1 MKAEAFLEQAEK
13 IRQPVILLEGT
24 RKVPA
29 EAAPR
34 LISLATKLA
43 ELLPAAIFR
52 SGNAEG
58 SDTLFFKGLAEID
71 PNRREYILPYPGAGK
86 KRLRPQAR
94 VFSLADL
101 APEELAEVAKVTL
114 AASPDLQNLVQGF
127 LERGRNR
134 LTNKAMYLMR
144 DALKVVGAP
153 SLELP
158 PANFAFFFANPE
170 NPLAGGTGHTIR
182 VCRDMGLPTFVQNEL
197 NNWGCWGKNKLFSA
211 SF

>member
-1 MKAEAFLEQAEK
+1 MRTFVEQAEK
-13 IRQPVILLEGT
+13 NRQPVILLEGT
-24 RKVPA
+24 RKVPE
-29 EAAPR
+29 EAAPH
-34 LISLATKLA
+34 LPALAARLA

-58 SDTLFFKGLAEID
+58 SDSLFFQGLAEVD
-71 PNRREYILPYPGAGK
+71 PNRLEYILPYPGVGK

-101 APEELAEVAKVTL
+101 ATEELAEVAKVTL
-114 AASPDLQNLVQGF
+114 ASSPDLHNLVQGF

-153 SLELP
+153 SLGIS
-158 PANFAFFFANPE
+158 PANFAFFFTNPA

-182 VCRDMGLPTFVQNEL
+182 VCREMGVEVYEQSVWNQRIF
-197 NNWGCWGKNKLFSA
+197 KK
-211 SF
+211 